1 MIRTRNKEETLK
13 LVIIERANIFV
24 FYEENGMVRDI
35 YLIYPPILPL
45 KVYV

>member
-24 FYEENGMVRDI
+24 LLMKNGMVREI
-35 YLIYPPILPL
+35 YIYPPIFPL

>member
-13 LVIIERANIFV
+13 LVMIERANIFV
-24 FYEENGMVRDI
+24 LLMKNGMVRDI